1 MCARRTEDEKIRA
14 DYEASVS
21 LLTEAER
28 EKLWNDAKAFC
39 EDWLADKIPRTPA
52 NSAKLKKQI
61 DILTV
66 DCDPDCLAELID
78 TITKAQAKSAAAL
91 TRNKSYYT
99 LAGIVPMSAIGPK
112 RTSLVAPHMSA
123 FGGKWAAPP
132 ATRKRGPPPRTFQ
145 WQRLTTI
152 VHALFCNRPQHFTNA
167 DK

>member
-1 MCARRTEDEKIRA
+1 MCARRISLKKTMTEDEKIRA

-52 NSAKLKKQI
+52 NSAKLKKRI

-91 TRNKSYYT
+91 TRNKSR
-99 LAGIVPMSAIGPK
+99 S
-112 RTSLVAPHMSA
+112 
-123 FGGKWAAPP
+123 
-132 ATRKRGPPPRTFQ
+132 RKRRKRSP
-145 WQRLTTI
+145 
-152 VHALFCNRPQHFTNA
+152 
-167 DK
+167 